1 MNLCNEACLSYKSLS
16 EANSIFRIYDFQC
29 KEVSKD
35 PVQYRK
41 ILCTISKNRAKVCKW
56 SKYLF
61 SKIEGFVMLSKD
73 LKLVIK
79 HFLDSGDTEYD
90 CELFACSVRKILRTT
105 HICHTFST
113 SNRNSLKILIKKVK
127 ATIEECQIYD

>member
-41 ILCTISKNRAKVCKW
+41 IVL
-56 SKYLF
+56 KYANEANTY
-61 SKIEGFVMLSKD
+61 S
-73 LKLVIK
+73 
-79 HFLDSGDTEYD
+79 
-90 CELFACSVRKILRTT
+90 RK
-105 HICHTFST
+105 
-113 SNRNSLKILIKKVK
+113 
-127 ATIEECQIYD
+127 